1 MGTLSGIAFTSI
13 TPFTPITPEGGGWGE
28 GSNGVE
34 LVCFS
39 SPSEQAD
46 CLRCFAL
53 SLFFGGQRIK
63 PETGVRRATTVCN
76 I

>member
-39 SPSEQAD
+39 SPSERAD

-53 SLFFGGQRIK
+53 SLFFGGATHQTRDWSA
-63 PETGVRRATTVCN
+63 ESDDGV
-76 I
+76 

>member
-53 SLFFGGQRIK
+53 SLFFGGPTHLTRDWSA
-63 PETGVRRATTVCN
+63 ERDDGV
-76 I
+76 